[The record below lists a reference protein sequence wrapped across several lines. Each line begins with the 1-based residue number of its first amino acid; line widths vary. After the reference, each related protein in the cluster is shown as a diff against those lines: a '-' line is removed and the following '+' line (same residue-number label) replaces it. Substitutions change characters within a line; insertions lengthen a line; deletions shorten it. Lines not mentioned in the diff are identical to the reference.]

1 MRRFT
6 LLMLVMAGLVASSV
20 SATAAVTVRQF
31 FAYDP
36 ALAGGSAIATCDLFG
51 DGKPVVV
58 TGAGPGI
65 GPHVRVFTV
74 DGQELGGF
82 LAYDA
87 GFLGGV
93 HVACAKGLVWTAPG
107 GGGGAH
113 IKAWA
118 LTELGIVL
126 GRNAL
131 PYYTG
136 DNCPI
141 DWPLSCATLVTG
153 DPFPQLPS
161 SIPGNPGPGPLGTD
175 GSRFYNGA
183 NCPWGATACE
193 TFPIGLP
200 FPNLE

>member
-93 HVACAKGLVWTAPG
+93 HVACAKGLVWTAP
-107 GGGGAH
+107 
-113 IKAWA
+113 KADLVRA
-118 LTELGIVL
+118 RPV
-126 GRNAL
+126 AL
-131 PYYTG
+131 PLPPFGPRGVWRAVRPACARGARICTVRPLLGERRGAGGIRRRGRRHDLPRQARRVRHAHARG
-136 DNCPI
+136 DR
-141 DWPLSCATLVTG
+141 G
-153 DPFPQLPS
+153 
-161 SIPGNPGPGPLGTD
+161 
-175 GSRFYNGA
+175 
-183 NCPWGATACE
+183 
-193 TFPIGLP
+193 
-200 FPNLE
+200 